1 MSNEK
6 KLAIKIIEVVLQEV
20 NGYDKEEAEELAP
33 NEVGSN
39 LYSKI
44 VILLQ
49 THAQLKNPMA

>member
-6 KLAIKIIEVVLQEV
+6 KLAIKIIEVILQEV

-33 NEVGSN
+33 NEVGSD

-44 VILLQ
+44 FVLLQ
-49 THAQLKNPMA
+49 THAQVLSF